1 MQRPDG
7 IIGIVLAGGKSSRMG
22 GGDKALLPLGGR
34 LLLGHVVARLR
45 PQVAEIALNANDDP
59 GRFAAFG
66 LPLVADRLHGQ
77 MGPLAGVHAG
87 LTWAKAHRSGSRF
100 VITVA
105 ADTPFFPADLV
116 SRLCAATSVTD
127 PKLVVARSER
137 GVHPV
142 FGLWPVSL
150 APRLEDSLRCG
161 ARKALDFVAAQ
172 QAKEVAFPP
181 IEIGGR
187 AVDPFFNINR
197 PEDLTEAEALL
208 SATAP
213 ASWQP

>member
-1 MQRPDG
+1 M
-7 IIGIVLAGGKSSRMG
+7 
-22 GGDKALLPLGGR
+22 
-34 LLLGHVVARLR
+34 
-45 PQVAEIALNANDDP
+45 LNANDDS

-66 LPLVADRLHGQ
+66 LPLVADRFHGQ
-77 MGPLAGVHAG
+77 MGPLAGIHAG
-87 LTWAKAHRSGSRF
+87 LAWVKANRPEHRF

-116 SRLCAATSVTD
+116 SRFCAATSMTN
-127 PKLVVARSER
+127 PKLVVARSES

-150 APRLEDSLRCG
+150 APHLEDSLRRG

-197 PEDLTEAEALL
+197 PEDLAEAEVLL

-213 ASWQP
+213 APRQR

>member
-1 MQRPDG
+1 MQMPEG
-7 IIGIVLAGGKSSRMG
+7 VIGVVLAGGKSSRMG

-34 LLLGHVVARLR
+34 PLLAHVIERLR
-45 PQVAEIALNANDDP
+45 PQVAEILLNANDDP

-66 LPLVADRLHGQ
+66 LLLVQDRLEGQ
-77 MGPLAGVHAG
+77 LGPLAGIHAA
-87 LTWAKAHRSGSRF
+87 LAWTWANRPQNRF
-100 VITVA
+100 VVTVA

-116 SRLCAATSVTD
+116 SRLCAATDEAS
-127 PKLVVARSER
+127 PKLVVARSES

-150 APRLEDSLRCG
+150 APHLEDSLGRG
-161 ARKALDFVAAQ
+161 ARKALDFVTAHR
-172 QAKEVAFPP
+172 AKEVAFPP
-181 IEIGGR
+181 AEIGGR

-197 PEDLTEAEALL
+197 PEDLAEAEALL

-213 ASWQP
+213 APRQR

>member
-1 MQRPDG
+1 MQRLDV

-34 LLLGHVVARLR
+34 PLLAHVVARLR
-45 PQVAEIALNANDDP
+45 PQVAEIVLNANDDP

-66 LPLVADRLHGQ
+66 LPLVADRFHGQ
-77 MGPLAGVHAG
+77 MGPLAGIHAG
-87 LTWAKAHRSGSRF
+87 LAWVKANRPEHRF

-116 SRLCAATSVTD
+116 SRFCAATSMTD
-127 PKLVVARSER
+127 PKLVVARSES

-150 APRLEDSLRCG
+150 APHLEDSLRRG

-172 QAKEVAFPP
+172 QAKEVACPP
-181 IEIGGR
+181 IEIGGK

-213 ASWQP
+213 ASRQP